1 MTTLHTMT
9 LQFQNAFLRL
19 TFFLICAS
27 ALLAVSTTILSALGV
42 LPWLSMQAGFGDG
55 TVVDAGMFIQIGLT
69 ALILMLAFYLPANA
83 RMMALENNH
92 RKFALTMHDIA
103 EAYHMAHAADRG
115 GLFMMSSE
123 FDGVKERMAF
133 LRQHPNLQSLEPEI
147 LELAAQMSQISQE
160 LAETYGDA
168 RVSRARTFL
177 QQRQEEIEL
186 FQKRLE
192 EAQVIQ
198 SELRQWTWDVE
209 LEESIAKSQLSRLRD
224 ELFELL
230 PELSAQLQSP
240 PKDNVAKT
248 SSVVAMSPPPR
259 AAE

>member
-1 MTTLHTMT
+1 
-9 LQFQNAFLRL
+9 
-19 TFFLICAS
+19 
-27 ALLAVSTTILSALGV
+27 
-42 LPWLSMQAGFGDG
+42 MQAGFGDG
-55 TVVDAGMFIQIGLT
+55 QVTDAGMFIQIGLT

-92 RKFALTMHDIA
+92 RKFALNMHDISS
-103 EAYHMAHAADRG
+103 AYQMAHAADRE

-123 FDGVKERMAF
+123 FDAVKERMGF
-133 LRQHPNLQSLEPEI
+133 LRQHPDLQSLEPEI
-147 LELAAQMSQISQE
+147 LELAAQMSQISQD

-186 FQKRLE
+186 FQKRLQ

-198 SELRQWTWDVE
+198 SELRQWTRDVE

-230 PELSAQLQSP
+230 PELSAQLQTP
-240 PKDNVAKT
+240 PKDNTSKA
-248 SSVVAMSPPPR
+248 SSVIAMSRPPR

>member
-1 MTTLHTMT
+1 MTALHTMT

-19 TFFLICAS
+19 TFFLICAA
-27 ALLAVSTTILSALGV
+27 ALFAVTATILSALGV
-42 LPWLSMQAGFGDG
+42 LPWLSMQAGFGDSS
-55 TVVDAGMFIQIGLT
+55 VIDAGMYIQIGLT

-92 RKFALTMHDIA
+92 RKFALNMHDISD
-103 EAYHMAHAADRG
+103 AYQMAHAADRG

-123 FDGVKERMAF
+123 FDAVKERMAF
-133 LRQHPNLQSLEPEI
+133 LRQHPDLQSLEPEI
-147 LELAAQMSQISQE
+147 LELAAQMSQISHE

-168 RVSRARTFL
+168 KVSRARMFL
-177 QQRQEEIEL
+177 QQRQEEIEQ
-186 FQKRLE
+186 FQKRIE
-192 EAQVIQ
+192 EAQTIQ
-198 SELRQWTWDVE
+198 HELRQWTHDIE
-209 LEESIAKSQLSRLRD
+209 MEESIAKSQLARLRD

-240 PKDNVAKT
+240 ADDRKPGK
-248 SSVVAMSPPPR
+248 SSVIAMSPPR

>member
-1 MTTLHTMT
+1 M
-9 LQFQNAFLRL
+9 RL
-19 TFFLICAS
+19 TFLLICMM
-27 ALLAVSTTILSALGV
+27 ALLAVSATLLSALGV
-42 LPWLSMQAGFGDG
+42 LPWLSMQAGFGNEP
-55 TVVDAGMFIQIGLT
+55 VPDAGMFIQIGLT

-92 RKFALTMHDIA
+92 RKFALNMYDIA
-103 EAYHMAHAADRG
+103 EAYQMAHAADRG

-123 FDGVKERMAF
+123 FDAVKERMGF
-133 LRQHPNLQSLEPEI
+133 LRQHPDLQSLEPEI

-160 LAETYGDA
+160 LAQTYGDA
-168 RVSRARTFL
+168 RVERAQMFL

-186 FQKRLE
+186 FQQRLG

-198 SELRQWTWDVE
+198 NELRQWTRDVE
-209 LEESIAKSQLSRLRD
+209 MEETIAKSQLARLRD

-230 PELSAQLQSP
+230 PELSTQLQAPRSE
-240 PKDNVAKT
+240 KSSKA
-248 SSVVAMSPPPR
+248 SSVIAMSPPR